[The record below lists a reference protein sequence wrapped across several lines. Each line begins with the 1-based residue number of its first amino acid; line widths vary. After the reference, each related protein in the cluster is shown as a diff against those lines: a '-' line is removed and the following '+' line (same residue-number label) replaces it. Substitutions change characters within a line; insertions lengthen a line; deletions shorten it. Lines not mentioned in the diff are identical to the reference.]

1 MAEFQF
7 QFEKLRA
14 WQEARKLVKSVYKL
28 LDKFPKHEQYA
39 LCDQLR
45 RAVISVPSNLAEG
58 NSRVA
63 IKEQIHFF
71 EIAFGSLMEVYCQL
85 QIAADFGYISDE
97 ELQAVKPEIY
107 GTSKMISG
115 LRAAKE
121 EQLPR

>member
-85 QIAADFGYISDE
+85 QIAADLGYISDE

>member
-14 WQEARKLVKSVYKL
+14 WQEARKLVKSVYGL
-28 LDKFPKHEQYA
+28 LEKFPKHEQYA

-63 IKEQIHFF
+63 IKEQIHFC

-85 QIAADFGYISDE
+85 QIAADLGYISDE
-97 ELQAVKPEIY
+97 ELRVIKPRIY

-115 LRAAKE
+115 LRAAKA
-121 EQLPR
+121 EQLPH

>member
-85 QIAADFGYISDE
+85 QIRLY
-97 ELQAVKPEIY
+97 L
-107 GTSKMISG
+107 
-115 LRAAKE
+115 
-121 EQLPR
+121 